1 MIKLKSKLII
11 ILAAVS
17 LVSCSPIYKKMN
29 VDKELYEGLE
39 NGLYANLQTSKGN
52 MLVKLEDK
60 KSPVTVAN
68 FVGLA
73 EGKIENKAKGKGVP
87 YYDGTIFHRVIENF
101 MIQGGDP
108 KGTGMGDPGYK
119 FEDEKND
126 LKHTGKGILSMA
138 NSGPNTNGSQFFIT
152 QVATPWLDGRHTIF
166 GEVVN
171 GINVIDSIAA
181 VEKGAQ
187 DKPKTDIVLEKVS
200 VFSKGDE
207 YKNYDAAKLF
217 NEGKGKIQE
226 SNKAFLAK
234 QEEEARKQF
243 EALKEG
249 METTA
254 SGLLYKITKKGEGKK
269 AEKGNTVT
277 VHYAGKL
284 TNGTEFDNSFK
295 RGEPIEF
302 PVGTGMVIKGWDEGI
317 LLLNEGDEATF
328 LIPPDLGYGARG
340 AGGVIPA
347 NAWLIF
353 DVALVKVK

>member
-269 AEKGNTVT
+269 AEKGNTVA

>member
-1 MIKLKSKLII
+1 MKFKSKLLIT
-11 ILAAVS
+11 LGMVS
-17 LVSCSPIYKKMN
+17 LISCTPIYKKMN
-29 VDKELYEGLE
+29 VDKELYEGL
-39 NGLYANLQTSKGN
+39 NDGLYANLQTSKGN
-52 MLVKLEDK
+52 MLVKLEDQ

-73 EGKIENKAKGKGVP
+73 EGKIDNKAKAKGVP
-87 YYDGTIFHRVIENF
+87 FYDGTIFHRVIENF

-152 QVATPWLDGRHTIF
+152 QVATPWLDGKHTIF
-166 GEVVN
+166 GKVVN
-171 GINVIDSIAA
+171 GENIIDEIAK

-187 DKPKTDIVLEKVS
+187 DKPKTDVVLEKVS
-200 VFSKGDE
+200 VFGKGDA

-217 NEGKGKIQE
+217 DEGKGKIQE
-226 SNKAFLAK
+226 RNKTYVAK
-234 QEEEARKQF
+234 QEEEAKKQF
-243 EALKEG
+243 ETLKAG
-249 METTA
+249 MQTTA
-254 SGLLYKITKKGEGKK
+254 SGLMYKITKKGSGKK
-269 AEKGNTVT
+269 AEKGNIVS

-284 TNGTEFDNSFK
+284 TNGNEFDNSFK

-302 PVGTGMVIKGWDEGI
+302 PVGNGMVIKGWDEGI
-317 LLLNEGDEATF
+317 LLLNEGDEVTF

-340 AGGVIPA
+340 AGGVIPP

-353 DVALVKVK
+353 DVQLVKVK